1 MNNLTRFHPFRDLVR
16 TDPLRDVEEFFRDM
30 RMFPT
35 MRGMDV
41 EPRIRMDISETEQA
55 YTIKAD
61 IPGVKKEDIKVAVD
75 GNTVSISAEIKR
87 ESTEDSNSKQLG
99 SERYYGQQYRS
110 VSLAQEVDD
119 SQAKATY
126 QDGVLELTL
135 PKKPNTG
142 GKQLTI
148 H

>member
-1 MNNLTRFHPFRDLVR
+1 MSNLSRFQPFRDMVR
-16 TDPLRDVEEFFRDM
+16 TDPLREIEDFFRDM

-35 MRGMDV
+35 MRGM
-41 EPRIRMDISETEQA
+41 ETESRIRMDISETEQA

-61 IPGVKKEDIKVAVD
+61 MPGVKKDDIKVAVE
-75 GNTVSISAEIKR
+75 GNTISISAEVKR
-87 ESTEDSNSKQLG
+87 ETESDGTQLG
-99 SERYYGQQYRS
+99 SERYVGQQYRS
-110 VSLAQEVDD
+110 VTLAQEIDD
-119 SQAKATY
+119 SKAEATY
-126 QDGVLELTL
+126 QDGVLQLTL